1 MALEKIL
8 ILSFLLVIIQLT
20 IPMLIDLLTG
30 NTNLKYLLSSRDTS
44 SNPSIYAQRANRASR
59 NLLETLP
66 IFVGITI
73 LSLIREV
80 DTSSIALVWLI
91 LRAIYI
97 PIYILGISYIRTG
110 IWAASLICLILMGLK
125 FL

>member
-8 ILSFLLVIIQLT
+8 ILAFLLVIIQLT

-30 NTNLKYLLSSRDTS
+30 NTNLTYLLSSRDS
-44 SNPSIYAQRANRASR
+44 SSKPSIYAQRANRALR

-66 IFVGITI
+66 IFIGIGI

-80 DTSSIALVWLI
+80 DNSSVALLWLI

-97 PIYILGISYIRTG
+97 PIYILGINYIRTG

-125 FL
+125 FI

>member
-8 ILSFLLVIIQLT
+8 ILAFLLVIIQLT

-30 NTNLKYLLSSRDTS
+30 NTNLTYLLSSRDS
-44 SNPSIYAQRANRASR
+44 SSKPSIYAQRANRASR

-66 IFVGITI
+66 IFIGIGI

-80 DTSSIALVWLI
+80 DNSSIALLWLI

>member
-1 MALEKIL
+1 MALDKIL

-20 IPMLIDLLTG
+20 IPMLIDLLIG

-44 SNPSIYAQRANRASR
+44 SKPSIHAQRANRASR

-66 IFVGITI
+66 IFIGITI

-80 DTSSIALVWLI
+80 DNSSIALLWLI
-91 LRAIYI
+91 LRTIYV
-97 PIYILGISYIRTG
+97 PIYVLGINYLRTG
-110 IWAASLICLILMGLK
+110 VWATSLVCLILMGVK
-125 FL
+125 FI

>member
-1 MALEKIL
+1 MALENIL
-8 ILSFLLVIIQLT
+8 ISSFLLAIIQLT

-30 NTNLKYLLSSRDTS
+30 NTNLKYLLSSRDIS

-66 IFVGITI
+66 IFIGITI

-97 PIYILGISYIRTG
+97 PIYILGINYIRTG

-125 FL
+125 FI

>member
-8 ILSFLLVIIQLT
+8 ILAFLLVIIQLT

-30 NTNLKYLLSSRDTS
+30 NTNLTYLLSSRDS
-44 SNPSIYAQRANRASR
+44 SSKPSIYSQRANRASR

-66 IFVGITI
+66 IFIGIGI

-80 DTSSIALVWLI
+80 DNSYVALLWLI
-91 LRAIYI
+91 LRAIYV
-97 PIYILGISYIRTG
+97 PIYVLGINYLRTG
-110 IWAASLICLILMGLK
+110 VWAASLICLILMGVK
-125 FL
+125 FI

>member
-8 ILSFLLVIIQLT
+8 ILSFLLVTIQLT

-30 NTNLKYLLSSRDTS
+30 NTNLTYLLSSRDS
-44 SNPSIYAQRANRASR
+44 SSKPSIYAQRANRASR

-66 IFVGITI
+66 IFIGIGI

-80 DTSSIALVWLI
+80 DNSYVALLWLI
-91 LRAIYI
+91 LRAIYV
-97 PIYILGISYIRTG
+97 PIYVLGINYLRTG
-110 IWAASLICLILMGLK
+110 VWAASLICLILMGVK
-125 FL
+125 FI

>member
-30 NTNLKYLLSSRDTS
+30 NTNLTYLLSSRDGS
-44 SNPSIYAQRANRASR
+44 SKPSIYAQRARRALI

-66 IFVGITI
+66 IFIGITI

-80 DTSSIALVWLI
+80 DNSSVALLWLI
-91 LRAIYI
+91 LRTIYV
-97 PIYILGISYIRTG
+97 PIYVLGINYLRTG
-110 IWAASLICLILMGLK
+110 VWAASLVCLILMGVK
-125 FL
+125 FI

>member
-8 ILSFLLVIIQLT
+8 ILAFLLVIIQLT

-30 NTNLKYLLSSRDTS
+30 NTNLTYLLSSRDS
-44 SNPSIYAQRANRASR
+44 SSKLSIYAQRANRASR

-66 IFVGITI
+66 IFIGISI

-80 DTSSIALVWLI
+80 DNSSVALLWLI

-97 PIYILGISYIRTG
+97 PIYILGINYVRTG

>member
-1 MALEKIL
+1 MALENIL
-8 ILSFLLVIIQLT
+8 ISSFLLVIIQLT
-20 IPMLIDLLTG
+20 IPLLIDLLTG
-30 NTNLKYLLSSRDTS
+30 NTNLKYLLSSRDIS

-97 PIYILGISYIRTG
+97 PIYILGINYIRTG

-125 FL
+125 FI

>member
-1 MALEKIL
+1 MALENIL
-8 ILSFLLVIIQLT
+8 ISSFLLVIIQLT

-30 NTNLKYLLSSRDTS
+30 NTNLKYLLSSRDIS

-97 PIYILGISYIRTG
+97 PIYILGINYIRTG

>member
-8 ILSFLLVIIQLT
+8 ILAFLLVIIQLT

-30 NTNLKYLLSSRDTS
+30 NTNLTYLLSSRDS
-44 SNPSIYAQRANRASR
+44 SSKPSIYAQRANRASR

-66 IFVGITI
+66 IFIGIGI

-80 DTSSIALVWLI
+80 DNSYVALLWLI
-91 LRAIYI
+91 LRAIYV
-97 PIYILGISYIRTG
+97 PIYVLGINYLRTG
-110 IWAASLICLILMGLK
+110 IWAASLICLILMGVK
-125 FL
+125 FI

>member
-20 IPMLIDLLTG
+20 IPMLIDLFTG
-30 NTNLKYLLSSRDTS
+30 NTNLTYLLSSRDS
-44 SNPSIYAQRANRASR
+44 SSKPSIYAQRANRASR

-66 IFVGITI
+66 IFIGISI

-80 DTSSIALVWLI
+80 DNSFVALLWLI
-91 LRAIYI
+91 LRTIYI
-97 PIYILGISYIRTG
+97 PIYILGINYVRTG

>member
-8 ILSFLLVIIQLT
+8 ILAFLLAIIQLT

-30 NTNLKYLLSSRDTS
+30 NTNLTYVLSSRDS
-44 SNPSIYAQRANRASR
+44 SSKPSIYAQRANRASR

-66 IFVGITI
+66 IFIGIGI

-80 DTSSIALVWLI
+80 DNSSVALLWLI

>member
-20 IPMLIDLLTG
+20 IPMLIDLLKG
-30 NTNLKYLLSSRDTS
+30 NTNLTYLLSSRDS
-44 SNPSIYAQRANRASR
+44 SSKLSIYAQRANRASR

-66 IFVGITI
+66 IFIGISI

-80 DTSSIALVWLI
+80 DNSSVALLWLI

-97 PIYILGISYIRTG
+97 PIYILGINYVRTG

>member
-8 ILSFLLVIIQLT
+8 ILAFLLAIIQLT

-30 NTNLKYLLSSRDTS
+30 NTNLTYLLSSRDS
-44 SNPSIYAQRANRASR
+44 SSKPSIYAQRANRASR

-66 IFVGITI
+66 IFIGIGI

-80 DTSSIALVWLI
+80 DNSSIALLWLI

-97 PIYILGISYIRTG
+97 PIYILGINYIRTG

>member
-1 MALEKIL
+1 MALENIL
-8 ILSFLLVIIQLT
+8 ILSFLLAIIQLT

-44 SNPSIYAQRANRASR
+44 SNPSIYAQRAIRASR

-66 IFVGITI
+66 IFIGITI

-80 DTSSIALVWLI
+80 DTSSVALLWLI
-91 LRAIYI
+91 LRTIYV
-97 PIYILGISYIRTG
+97 PIYVLGINYIRTV

-125 FL
+125 FI

>member
-8 ILSFLLVIIQLT
+8 ILAFLLVIIQLT

-30 NTNLKYLLSSRDTS
+30 NTNLTYLLSSRDGS
-44 SNPSIYAQRANRASR
+44 SKPSIYAQRANRASR

-66 IFVGITI
+66 IFIGISI

-80 DTSSIALVWLI
+80 DNSSVALLWLI

-97 PIYILGISYIRTG
+97 PIYILGINYLRTG